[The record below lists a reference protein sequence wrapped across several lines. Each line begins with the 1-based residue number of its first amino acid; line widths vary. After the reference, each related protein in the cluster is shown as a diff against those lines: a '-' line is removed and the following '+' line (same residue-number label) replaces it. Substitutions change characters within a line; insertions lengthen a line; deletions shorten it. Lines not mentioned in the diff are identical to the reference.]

1 MSSIKVLSVGHGNKI
16 KVSQEAVVRMSDIK
30 GSRTIMKQSFNMIGI
45 HRDKCRKLPWWKR
58 FWKRLFGVKTPDY
71 TAGNYD

>member
-1 MSSIKVLSVGHGNKI
+1 MSSIKVFSVGCGNK
-16 KVSQEAVVRMSDIK
+16 V
-30 GSRTIMKQSFNMIGI
+30 TISTTKSSAYVNMEGRVIGI
-45 HRDKCRKLPWWKR
+45 KHSETHRKVFNKRLPWWKR